1 MIEVTRDTTHP
12 WSGAPGWDRMV
23 IKTESVVRAVELSYA
38 GRRKMWR
45 LFWQDGPNVIM
56 YKPAGAAEDWNDKDQ
71 WLGRDRDKSLD
82 LDVGDVV
89 YTNFSGQVTRH
100 VIAERRPDFTAG
112 NAPPGQLRK
121 AQVSGSG
128 VLIRVQPEVPS
139 DGGWWLDPG
148 WFRRVDFSS
157 PSA

>member
-1 MIEVTRDTTHP
+1 MIEVIRDAIHP
-12 WSGAPGWDRMV
+12 WSGAPGWDCM
-23 IKTESVVRAVELSYA
+23 IIHAETA
-38 GRRKMWR
+38 GRVPELIAAGQRKRWR
-45 LFWQDGPNVIM
+45 LFFHSGNEAIM
-56 YKPAGAAEDWNDKDQ
+56 YKPVGAAEGWDDKGQ
-71 WLGRDRDKSLD
+71 WLGRDRDKSLA

-148 WFRRVDFSS
+148 WFRKVDR
-157 PSA
+157 